1 MPSIDSRKHVSHTE
15 YFYILNCTVSISSRV
30 KLAYSNFVLILR
42 VLFSVAG
49 KRRRTVNR
57 STNRK

>member
-1 MPSIDSRKHVSHTE
+1 MPSIDSRKQVSRTE
-15 YFYILNCTVSISSRV
+15 YFYILNCTRV
-30 KLAYSNFVLILR
+30 KLTYLNFALILR

-49 KRRRTVNR
+49 KQRRTVNR